1 MAPQRLAF
9 RDGEYGTGRAI
20 LQKRTNEIREQLE
33 KMNDE
38 LSNR

>member
-1 MAPQRLAF
+1 MTPQRLAF

-20 LQKRTNEIREQLE
+20 LQKRTNELRE
-33 KMNDE
+33 KMEEMNNE